1 VENLAA
7 IWSQMVTASYEL
19 ALCLGLHQVLLA
31 DLEGF
36 LMTMD
41 SPEQDSRA
49 PRWRFLG
56 LAVLILIL
64 TMAVLAL
71 LWQVPRL
78 LPGLFEEWSE
88 PVLDATATAVPPT
101 ATPTPAILEPT
112 ITELHAEAD
121 DLARTIDF
129 HLEAQVPPER
139 QVSEVLL
146 WYDTESGHR
155 VQRTTGP
162 LSHTVSIS
170 HQLDVM
176 LKGFTRTLTT
186 THELDYWWL
195 VRDTAGEAVRAGGTV
210 ALGPQIAS
218 MTTLPV
224 PEPPPVDFTWAV
236 SETEHFQFYYV
247 PGTAAERD
255 RFEIGLVAE
264 ESLAL
269 IQPVLDVDLAGQ
281 MSIYLVP
288 RIFWQGG
295 AAYGDKVQLISYL
308 DRNYTAVETWSYFTH
323 EGTHALAQDIL
334 QPKENGGGPDGVL
347 VEGLAVWAS
356 GGHYGEE
363 PIDEWAAVVAA
374 SDEYLPLADLR
385 NGSFYE
391 FQHETS
397 YLQGGSFVQ
406 YLVGRYGLDSL
417 KVLYGQ
423 STGDAE
429 HDEELVQSLYGK
441 GYADLEAEWLEYL
454 ADLEPA
460 PEQSELWRLQVR
472 TFDLMRRYE
481 TELDPDARLLPSTA
495 PPEWMSDT
503 LKVFLKRVDAP
514 VNLVLE
520 TALIAAQERTYDG
533 DLRGARALLDDVEAA
548 LDAGGVLT
556 RPSLVARREILDLLA
571 AQDRTVL
578 RADAEGYRDSLEPAS
593 NLAGAEAIA
602 ERISPPFRAYQQEL
616 VRLDL
621 PDDGLRARGV
631 VLVHANLVDGDFAED
646 GRLFAVEFVQLGG
659 RWLMSSRELTQP
671 DLFPP
676 PARAD

>member
-1 VENLAA
+1 
-7 IWSQMVTASYEL
+7 
-19 ALCLGLHQVLLA
+19 
-31 DLEGF
+31 
-36 LMTMD
+36 MTTD
-41 SPEQDSRA
+41 SREQDGST
-49 PRWRFLG
+49 PRWRFLA
-56 LAVLILIL
+56 LAVLILVL

-71 LWQVPRL
+71 LWHVPRL
-78 LPGLFEEWSE
+78 FPGTFEQSSE
-88 PVLDATATAVPPT
+88 PVPVATATAMPPT
-101 ATPTPAILEPT
+101 ATPTPAVLEPT
-112 ITELHAEAD
+112 VTELHAEAD
-121 DLARTIDF
+121 DLAQTITF
-129 HLEAQVPPER
+129 SLGAQVPPER

-146 WYDTESGHR
+146 WYDTEPGHSM
-155 VQRTTGP
+155 QRTTGP
-162 LSHTVSIS
+162 LSHTIKITYE
-170 HQLDVM
+170 LDA
-176 LKGFTRTLTT
+176 LLEGFTRTLTT

-210 ALGPQIAS
+210 TLGPQLAS
-218 MTTLPV
+218 LTTAPA
-224 PEPPPVDFTWAV
+224 PEPPPIDFTWAV
-236 SETEHFQFYYV
+236 SETEHFRFYYA

-255 RFEIGLVAE
+255 RFELGSVAE

-269 IQPVLDVDLAGQ
+269 IQPVLDVDFDGQ

-295 AAYGDKVQLISYL
+295 AAYGGKVQLISYL
-308 DRNYTAVETWSYFTH
+308 DRNYTSVETWSYFTH

-374 SDEYLPLADLR
+374 SDQYLPLAELR
-385 NGSFYE
+385 NGPFYE

-406 YLVGRYGLDSL
+406 YLVNRYGLDRL
-417 KVLYGQ
+417 KALYGQ
-423 STGDAE
+423 ATGNAE
-429 HDEELVQSLYGK
+429 FDEDLVQSLYSK
-441 GYADLEAEWLEYL
+441 GYADLEAEWLDYL
-454 ADLEPA
+454 AGLEPA
-460 PEQSELWRLQVR
+460 PEQAELWRLQVR

-481 TELDPDARLLPSTA
+481 TELDPDARILPATA

-503 LKVFLKRVDAP
+503 LGIFLNRVDAP

-533 DLRGARALLDDVEAA
+533 DLDGARALLDDVEAA
-548 LDAGGVLT
+548 LDAGGELT
-556 RPSLVARREILDLLA
+556 RPSLVARREILDALA
-571 AQDRTVL
+571 TQARAVL
-578 RADAEGYRDSLEPAS
+578 RADAGVYRDSLDPAS
-593 NLAGAEAIA
+593 DLAQAEAIA
-602 ERISPPFRAYQQEL
+602 ERISPPFLAYRQEL

-621 PDDGLRARGV
+621 SDDGRRARGV
-631 VLVHANLVDGDFAED
+631 VLVHADVVDEGFDGD
-646 GRLFAVEFVQLGG
+646 GRLFAVEFVQVGG
-659 RWLMSSRELTQP
+659 RWLMSRREPTQP